1 MGPLEPPRVVST
13 TGVTYRPGG
22 RVLPLPLVVLLPL
35 LALPFGPEPTAAALA
50 IGLASMPLFGWASE
64 ATIRGHELVIVK
76 SWLGFPV
83 QERAYPWNALQGAE
97 VGNHGQLLLTTSRG
111 ERRSTSV
118 WGSPGQVAWIAGEI
132 NVRARRA
139 ADDRAATDATA
150 ALAARRQVAALR
162 RAALDRRPTATG

>member
-1 MGPLEPPRVVST
+1 MGPLEPPRVVTT
-13 TGVTYRPGG
+13 TGVTYRPGS
-22 RVLPLPLVVLLPL
+22 RVLPLPLVVFLPL

-50 IGLASMPLFGWASE
+50 IGLAAMPLFGWASE
-64 ATIRGHELVIVK
+64 ATIRAHELVIAR

-83 QERAYPWNALQGAE
+83 QERSYPWSSLLGAE
-97 VGNHGQLLLTTSRG
+97 VGAHGRLLLTTVRG

-139 ADDRAATDATA
+139 ADDRATTDPASLVT
-150 ALAARRQVAALR
+150 ARRQVAALK
-162 RAALDRRPTATG
+162 RAALDRHVTPAG